1 MPASAPIHTLMIVE
15 NLPVPFD
22 RRVWQEARTL
32 RQAGYDVTVIC
43 PKGRGYD
50 LPEEELEGISIL
62 RHDLP
67 LEAKG
72 AAGFLLEYGAAL
84 FHELRLAF
92 KVWRRKRFQVVH
104 VANPPDILFLVALPF
119 KLTGAKLIFDHH
131 DLTPELYFEKFG
143 KRGFGHLLMRVTER
157 LSFFFSNV
165 VISTNASYRQIAMER
180 GKKAEQDIFIVRSGP
195 DASRMRPVEPDPAI
209 RAKANHIVGYVGI
222 MGKQD
227 GIDVLLRAAHA
238 LVNDLGRRDVHFLLI
253 GDGPELESSKA
264 LAIELGL
271 APYVTFTGYM
281 RGEDL
286 HRALS
291 SIDIGLCP
299 DPRNEYTTRCTMNK
313 IMEYMAFA
321 KPSVQFDLVEGRFSA
336 GEASLYAEPGNIR
349 DLAAK
354 LEQLIADPK
363 LRQRMGRLGRERLE
377 RDLSWA
383 VEAPKL
389 LAAYDRALPS
399 TSPQRTAVPD
409 LAPSTKLKR

>member
-1 MPASAPIHTLMIVE
+1 MPANARTHTLMIVE

-32 RQAGYDVTVIC
+32 REAGYDVTVIC

-50 LPEEELEGISIL
+50 LAEEELEGITIF
-62 RHDLP
+62 RHNLP

-72 AAGFLLEYGAAL
+72 SAGFLLEYSAAL

-92 KVWRRKRFQVVH
+92 KVWRRKRFQVLH
-104 VANPPDILFLVALPF
+104 VANPPDILFLVGLPF
-119 KLTGAKLIFDHH
+119 KLAGVKQIFDHH
-131 DLTPELYFEKFG
+131 DLTPELYVEKFG
-143 KRGFGHLLMRVTER
+143 KRDFGHLLMRITER
-157 LSFFFSNV
+157 LSFFFSDV
-165 VISTNASYRQIAMER
+165 VISTNASYRQIALER
-180 GKKAEQDIFIVRSGP
+180 GRKAEKDVFIVRSGP

-209 RAKANHIVGYVGI
+209 RAKAAHIVGYVGI

-227 GIDVLLRAAHA
+227 GIDVLLQAASA

-253 GDGPELESSKA
+253 GDGPELEASKA
-264 LAIELGL
+264 LAVELGL

-281 RGEDL
+281 RGEEL

-291 SIDIGLCP
+291 SIDVGLCP
-299 DPRNEYTTRCTMNK
+299 DPHNEYTTRCTMNK

-321 KPSVQFDLVEGRFSA
+321 KPTVQFDLIEGRFSA

-349 DLAAK
+349 DLAVK
-354 LEQLIADPK
+354 LEQLIADPE
-363 LRQRMGRLGRERLE
+363 LRERMGRLGRERLE

-389 LAAYDRALPS
+389 LAAYDRALLPEA
-399 TSPQRTAVPD
+399 QRRAPTPD
-409 LAPSTKLKR
+409 LAPSTKLER